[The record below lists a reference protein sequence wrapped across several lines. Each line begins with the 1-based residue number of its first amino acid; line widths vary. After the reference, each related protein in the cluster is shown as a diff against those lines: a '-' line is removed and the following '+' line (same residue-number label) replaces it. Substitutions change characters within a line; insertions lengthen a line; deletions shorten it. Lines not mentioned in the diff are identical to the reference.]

1 MELRQALRSLRNSM
15 GLTVTAALALALGVG
30 VTTTMFSAVD
40 QLLVRA
46 LPYPASDRLMMLY
59 QHGDDHPDQSV
70 MLGRSRIAD
79 LHRAQEQHVFDAVGV
94 YTGTSPILIGHGDA
108 TRVNG
113 SRVDAEFFRAMRV
126 RPAIGRL
133 PAIDEFRP
141 GASPVIVLSDA
152 LWRTRLGADH
162 EVIGSR
168 ITLDTTSYQVIG
180 VMPAAFNFPMKAAFW
195 IPMSGIPTAAQC
207 VQCAWAVARL
217 ADGVSVET
225 ARSRMRELAAT
236 DREIDASL
244 PPFMRS
250 MYGDMTSIR
259 DWTTREA
266 RTELLVLFGAVCCVL
281 LIACANVANL
291 LLSRSL
297 ARRREFAVRTALGA
311 SRARIIRQ
319 VLLEAALLAVPA
331 ALAGS
336 LLAGWGVR
344 LLGVFIPRWSLIES
358 ITVDTRVL
366 VFAVSA
372 SLIAAFISALWP
384 AVRASSVAASSTL
397 REQRAS
403 GSMTRNRFRSA
414 MVVIQVAMSFV
425 LVTAA
430 FLLTK
435 SFLRLVSTDT
445 GFQPQRLVA
454 MTIQLSG
461 ALYPKP
467 AQRIA
472 FREQLEQRVRG
483 LPGTNAFAVTTAV
496 PFAGTGML
504 TEFANAADT
513 SRVVFGPAV
522 NTTDGLFN
530 VLGTRMLAG
539 RNFIRGDSGVVI
551 LNRTAA
557 TQLFPDGNAVGQRV
571 TMFGEASTIVGIV
584 GDMRSQDRAAPPM
597 PQVFSSLAGV
607 SAGYLLV
614 VVRTTGDPAAVMS
627 AQRGIVH
634 AMDPRQPIE
643 RLATMDALLSD
654 SVKQPRTQTLLL
666 VVFGGLAFL
675 MACLGLYGVVSYSV
689 VQRTHEIGV
698 RVALGAQRASVMTLV
713 LRQGLALAAA
723 GAAIGIVVALW
734 ATRFIAAS
742 LYEVKPLDPTVFV
755 STAAGLLGVAVLASF
770 LPARR
775 ATRID
780 PMIALRAE

>member
-1 MELRQALRSLRNSM
+1 MEFRQALRSLRNSM
-15 GLTVTAALALALGVG
+15 GLTITAALALALGVG

-59 QHGDDHPDQSV
+59 QHGDDRPTQSV
-70 MLGRSRIAD
+70 MLGSSRIDD
-79 LHRAQEQHVFDAVGV
+79 LHRAQTQRVFAAVSV
-94 YTGTSPILIGHGDA
+94 YTGMSPVVIGLGDA
-108 TRVNG
+108 ARVNG
-113 SRVDAEFFRAMRV
+113 VRVDSEFFHAMRV
-126 RPAIGRL
+126 SPAIGRV
-133 PAIDEFRP
+133 PASDEYRT
-141 GASPVIVLSDA
+141 GAPVIVLSDA
-152 LWRTRLGADH
+152 LWRTRLGADRS
-162 EVIGSR
+162 VVGKR
-168 ITLDTTSYQVIG
+168 ITLDTTSYQVIV
-180 VMPAAFNFPMKAAFW
+180 VMPASFNFPMKAAFW
-195 IPMSGIPTAAQC
+195 VPTRGVAAPARC
-207 VQCAWAVARL
+207 VQCAWAVGRL
-217 ADGVSVET
+217 ADGVT
-225 ARSRMRELAAT
+225 IDAARARMRALAAS

-250 MYGDMTSIR
+250 MYVDMTSIR

-266 RTELLVLFGAVCCVL
+266 RTELLVLFAAVCCVL

-297 ARRREFAVRTALGA
+297 ARRREFAVRIALGA

-319 VLLEAALLAVPA
+319 VLIEAAALAIPA
-331 ALAGS
+331 ALAGI
-336 LLAGWGVR
+336 LLAEWGVR
-344 LLGVFIPRWSLIES
+344 LLGVFIPRWSLVET
-358 ITVDTRVL
+358 ITVDARVL
-366 VFAVSA
+366 AFALVA
-372 SLIAAFISALWP
+372 SLAAAFVSALWP
-384 AVRASSVAASSTL
+384 AVRASAVAPSPTL
-397 REQRAS
+397 REAQHAS
-403 GSMTRNRFRSA
+403 GSMSRNRFRSA

-425 LVTAA
+425 LVTGA

-454 MTIQLSG
+454 MTVQLSR
-461 ALYPKP
+461 ALYSKS
-467 AQRIA
+467 AQRVA
-472 FREQLEQRVRG
+472 FRTALEQRVRT
-483 LPGTNAFAVTTAV
+483 LPGIGGFAVTTAV

-513 SRVVFGPAV
+513 SRLAFGPAV
-522 NTTDGLFN
+522 NTTEGLFG
-530 VLGTRMLAG
+530 VLGTPMLAG
-539 RNFIRGDSGVVI
+539 RNFAPTDSGVVI

-557 TQLFPDGNAVGQRV
+557 SKLFPAGSAVGQRV
-571 TMFGEASTIVGIV
+571 TMFGQASTVIGIV
-584 GDMRSQDRAAPPM
+584 GDMRSENRAEAPM
-597 PQVFSSLAGV
+597 PQLFAPLAGV
-607 SAGYLLV
+607 PADYLLV
-614 VVRTTGDPAAVMS
+614 VVRTTGDPTAVMS
-627 AQRGIVH
+627 ALRGIVH
-634 AMDPRQPIE
+634 TIDARQPIE

-654 SVKQPRTQTLLL
+654 SVKQPRTQTVLL

-698 RVALGAQRASVMTLV
+698 RVALGAERASVVRLV
-713 LRQGLALAAA
+713 LRQGVVLAAV
-723 GAAIGIVVALW
+723 GAAIGVVVALW

-742 LYEVKPLDPTVFV
+742 LYEVRLLDPTVFV
-755 STAAGLLGVAVLASF
+755 STAAGLLGIAVLASL